1 MRPPVRS
8 LADAVATV
16 RDGDCVYLGNFGAQ
30 LFAVGDEL
38 IAQQRR
44 KLHAVVASG
53 GLLLD
58 RLIGAGVL
66 ARATYAHCWSPVGP
80 DPAWHFRRLVQS
92 GDSRVLRH
100 EISLGMLSAAL
111 TAAAWRVP
119 FMPVPAPEGTGY
131 LTDDW
136 PNGMVT
142 QARTEFG
149 TAQVVRALA
158 PDVAFVHVDLADEWG
173 NGVIRSP
180 VGEAVVA
187 AQAADRVVLVAEE
200 LADHARVRAAG
211 ITVPGL
217 LVSTVVHHPGAVAPD
232 GAVERYQRDVT
243 AYQQL
248 VRQAAEAGP

>member
-1 MRPPVRS
+1 
-8 LADAVATV
+8 
-16 RDGDCVYLGNFGAQ
+16 
-30 LFAVGDEL
+30 
-38 IAQQRR
+38 
-44 KLHAVVASG
+44 
-53 GLLLD
+53 
-58 RLIGAGVL
+58 
-66 ARATYAHCWSPVGP
+66 
-80 DPAWHFRRLVQS
+80 
-92 GDSRVLRH
+92 
-100 EISLGMLSAAL
+100 LGMLSAAL